1 NCCIPRIIH
10 AQLNYK
16 LQQCTARYCKMAT
29 KDLTLFT
36 AVVGVGTVIL
46 VVSQLSNTHETTD
59 TLKNDIITQCTVANR
74 TTTNFNSCEADC
86 EKEQGQCRV
95 LETPY

>member
-1 NCCIPRIIH
+1 
-10 AQLNYK
+10 
-16 LQQCTARYCKMAT
+16 MAT